1 MRRPDQA
8 GFLCQLLFDGFLEL
22 GDVAD
27 SGFELFVQEGVGK
40 SVSVAVGLLILF
52 EFVFGRAL
60 GLLFGVF
67 ALTVVHS
74 SVLCGM

>member
-1 MRRPDQA
+1 
-8 GFLCQLLFDGFLEL
+8 
-22 GDVAD
+22 
-27 SGFELFVQEGVGK
+27 
-40 SVSVAVGLLILF
+40 VGLLILF